1 MKWSKNFT
9 KEEYERSD
17 TAIKKGITNILVLG
31 TVEYGNFFLLN
42 ERLMQP
48 LRDYI
53 NKPIHINSGYRCQEL
68 NKLVGG
74 SDKSQHLGLNGGA
87 CDIVV
92 NGWDNERLAKAI
104 LDSGLDYDQLINEK
118 GVYSDWIH
126 ISYNHLKNRKQILK
140 AEEKLEKL
148 PDGTIIKTFSY
159 ENWEVPKR
167 FGYYQ

>member
-9 KEEYERSD
+9 KKEYERSD
-17 TAIKKGITNILVLG
+17 TAIKNGITNILEIG
-31 TVEYGNFFLLN
+31 TEQYGNFFLLN

-53 NKPIHINSGYRCQEL
+53 NKPIHINSGYRCPEL

-74 SDKSQHLGLNGGA
+74 SEKSQHLGFNGGA
-87 CDIVV
+87 CDIIV
-92 NGWDNERLAKAI
+92 NGWDNERLARAI
-104 LDSGLDYDQLINEK
+104 IDSSLDYDQLINEK

-126 ISYNHLKNRKQILK
+126 ISYSHLKNRKQILK
-140 AEEKLEKL
+140 AIE
-148 PDGTIIKTFSY
+148 IIKNGKKSFVY
-159 ENWEVPKR
+159 ENWEVPTR